1 MTQLNEQSAV
11 SRLAALVQG
20 VVWEADPQTQ
30 RATFVSPWV
39 ETLLG
44 FTPHEWLNAPGLWA
58 SRLHPEDRARV
69 LASHAHSLATGEPTS
84 VEYRFLAA
92 GDRTVWVR
100 DLVTPLM
107 EQGQLVALGGVML
120 DITAERAQQDAL
132 AAALTRFEKVFQASP
147 VGIALVSTASGE
159 VQQANAAFR
168 AVVGARLDTVFA
180 PTAHRAQEEQGG
192 LWPVPAQASTLQA
205 ALKAGA
211 AVRDVH
217 AQWHRA
223 DGEVR
228 DVLLSAEPLDPAAGV
243 ALLMV
248 RDVTARL
255 QAEAR
260 LRTSER
266 RFRALVQR
274 SSDLLTVIS
283 PGGKMRYA
291 SPAMQ
296 AVLGHDEEEVLGENV
311 LAHMHPDEHE
321 AIRTEFAKAVFGG
334 PGTTSRLTS
343 RFRRRDGEYRWLE
356 WVATNLLD
364 DPDVQGMVMNSRDV
378 TDWVLSEQALKE
390 SRRTF
395 EVLFEASPDGVMLVD
410 FAGDMPILHCNEVAA
425 RMKGYAPGELIGQST
440 YVALPNGQALLAD
453 AQANEAFRRR
463 VREAGTLRFESEQLR
478 KDGTIFPVEINLALL
493 TLDGREV
500 LLSVERDISERRAAE
515 AALQAS
521 QARLLSSE
529 KLAGLGRLTAGLAHE
544 INTPLAATLNELHE
558 ATRLVQEYR
567 DSVGHAGVTDDDH
580 REIARELAASVDAA
594 QRNLTRIGDF
604 IRKIRG
610 HTRDTV
616 SQRRTFDAV
625 AGVEDTLT
633 MLAHEARAAKVNL
646 LFERPRE
653 GVTLQGEPGRLTQ
666 VVTNLVVNAIHACPP
681 GADVTVRFAVREGT
695 RTLEVEDTGSGI
707 PGDVLGRIFEPM
719 FTTKEVG
726 KGTGLGLSIIHD
738 IVTGHFGGDILVDT
752 RLGQGTTFTVTFPE
766 AAEPAGPLAPA
777 EQLGV

>member
-1 MTQLNEQSAV
+1 MDEYPHL
-11 SRLAALVQG
+11 
-20 VVWEADPQTQ
+20 
-30 RATFVSPWV
+30 WV
-39 ETLLG
+39 
-44 FTPHEWLNAPGLWA
+44 
-58 SRLHPEDRARV
+58 SRLHPEDRDRV
-69 LASHAHSLATGEPTS
+69 LASHARSLETGEPTS

-92 GDRTVWVR
+92 GGRTVWVR
-100 DLVTPLM
+100 DLVTPLL
-107 EQGQLVALGGVML
+107 EGGRVVALGGVML

-132 AAALTRFEKVFQASP
+132 AAALGRFEKVFEASP
-147 VGIALVSTASGE
+147 MGMALVGTSGE
-159 VQQANAAFR
+159 MQHANAAFG
-168 AVVGARLDTVFA
+168 AVVGATLETVFPA
-180 PTAHRAQEEQGG
+180 GDPAHAG
-192 LWPVPAQASTLQA
+192 LWTVPAQLGILQA
-205 ALKAGA
+205 ALNAGA
-211 AVRDVH
+211 AVHDLH
-217 AQWHRA
+217 AQWRRT

-228 DVLLSAEPLDPAAGV
+228 DVLLSAESLDPEAGV

-248 RDVTARL
+248 RDVTARF

-260 LRTSER
+260 LRASER

-283 PGGKMRYA
+283 PSGKVRYA

-296 AVLGHDEEEVLGENV
+296 AVLGHDEEEALGEQV
-311 LAHMHPDEHE
+311 LNYMHPDEHA
-321 AIRTEFAKAVFGG
+321 AIRAEFAKAVFGG
-334 PGTTSRLTS
+334 PGATSRLTS
-343 RFRRRDGEYRWLE
+343 RFRRRDGQYRWLE

-410 FAGDMPILHCNEVAA
+410 FAGEMPILKCNEVAA
-425 RMKGYAPGELIGQST
+425 RMKGYAPEELIGKST
-440 YVALPNGQALLAD
+440 YVALPNGEALLAD
-453 AQANEAFRRR
+453 PAANEAFRTR
-463 VREAGTLRFESEQLR
+463 VREAGTLRFEAEHLR
-478 KDGTIFPVEINLALL
+478 RDGSIYPVEINLALV
-493 TLDGREV
+493 TLQGREM

-558 ATRLVQEYR
+558 ATRLAQEYR
-567 DSVGHAGVTDDDH
+567 DSVGHPEVTDDDH
-580 REIARELAASVDAA
+580 REIARELATSLDAA
-594 QRNLTRIGDF
+594 QRNLSRIGDF

-616 SQRRTFDAV
+616 SERRTFDAV

-681 GADVTVRFAVREGT
+681 GANVTVRFGQQAGA

-707 PGDVLGRIFEPM
+707 PEDVLPRIFEPM

-738 IVTGHFGGDILVDT
+738 IVTGHFGGEILVDT
-752 RLGQGTTFTVTFPE
+752 RLGQGTTFTVTFP
-766 AAEPAGPLAPA
+766 GLAPFTGKA
-777 EQLGV
+777 AVQVAPGVESG

>member
-1 MTQLNEQSAV
+1 MTQLNEQSTV

-20 VVWEADPQTQ
+20 VVWEADPQTK

-44 FTPHEWLNAPGLWA
+44 FTPHEWLNTPGLWVQ
-58 SRLHPEDRARV
+58 RLHPEDRERV
-69 LASHAHSLATGEPTS
+69 LASHAGSLATGEPTS

-92 GDRTVWVR
+92 DDRTVWVR

-107 EQGQLVALGGVML
+107 DGGRVVALGGVML

-132 AAALTRFEKVFQASP
+132 TAALARFEKVFQASP
-147 VGIALVSTASGE
+147 MGMALVTPSCGE
-159 VQQANAAFR
+159 IQQTNAAFG
-168 AVVGARLDTVFA
+168 AVVGAPLNTVFPATA
-180 PTAHRAQEEQGG
+180 PEGDA
-192 LWPVPAQASTLQA
+192 LWPHPAQARTLQA
-205 ALKAGA
+205 ALQAGA
-211 AVRDVH
+211 AVHDIH
-217 AQWHRA
+217 AQWRRA

-228 DVLLSAEPLDPAAGV
+228 DVLLSAESLDPDAGV

-248 RDVTARL
+248 RDVTARF

-260 LRTSER
+260 LRASER

-283 PGGKMRYA
+283 PSGKVRYA

-296 AVLGHDEEEVLGENV
+296 AVLGHDEEEALGEQV
-311 LAHMHPDEHE
+311 LNYMHPDEHE
-321 AIRTEFAKAVFGG
+321 AIRAEFAKAVFGG
-334 PGTTSRLTS
+334 PGATSRLTS
-343 RFRRRDGEYRWLE
+343 RFRRSDGQYRWLE

-364 DPDVQGMVMNSRDV
+364 DPDIQGMVMNSRDV
-378 TDWVLSEQALKE
+378 TDWVQSEQALKE

-395 EVLFEASPDGVMLVD
+395 EVLFEASPDAVTLVD
-410 FAGDMPILHCNEVAA
+410 FSGDMPIVQCNEVAA
-425 RMKGYAPGELIGQST
+425 QNRGYVREELIGQST
-440 YVALPNGQALLAD
+440 YVSLPNGEALLAD
-453 AQANEAFRRR
+453 PVANETFRQR
-463 VREAGTLRFESEQLR
+463 VRESGRLRFEAEHLR
-478 KDGTIFPVEINLALL
+478 RDGSIYPVEINLALV
-493 TLDGREV
+493 TLQGREM
-500 LLSVERDISERRAAE
+500 LLSIERDISERRAAE

-558 ATRLVQEYR
+558 ATRLAQEYR
-567 DSVGHAGVTDDDH
+567 DSVGHPEVTDDDH
-580 REIARELAASVDAA
+580 REIARELNTSIDAA

-666 VVTNLVVNAIHACPP
+666 VVTNLVVNAIHACPH
-681 GADVTVRFAVREGT
+681 GADVTVRFAVREGV

-707 PGDVLGRIFEPM
+707 PEDVLGRIFEPM

-752 RLGQGTTFTVTFPE
+752 RLGQGTTFTVTFPGAAGE
-766 AAEPAGPLAPA
+766 AETPPAPA